1 MLTTLICL
9 SLATLASCQGDAAD
23 PKETNYKKFIGEQEY
38 KLPFKTRVS
47 EPLAVGQTI
56 HAVGT
61 LSEKPTR
68 VDFNF
73 HKGSAKEADLPLH
86 FSIRFNEEK
95 NPSRR
100 DPAVKKAP
108 RHLETRHL
116 ETATSRNRDI
126 SKPDISKPDISKPD
140 ISKPR

>member
-86 FSIRFNEEK
+86 FSIRFNEGCQRRRRYIKKCCSAIEQPVLQDCITSAK
-95 NPSRR
+95 FPVFENPSSNGSV
-100 DPAVKKAP
+100 PV
-108 RHLETRHL
+108 E
-116 ETATSRNRDI
+116 
-126 SKPDISKPDISKPD
+126 
-140 ISKPR
+140 

>member
-1 MLTTLICL
+1 MITRTIVFL
-9 SLATLASCQGDAAD
+9 SLAALATCQGDAAD
-23 PKETNYKKFIGEQEY
+23 PKETNYKKFIGEQDYVSNYYDDWDENNVPNFQ

-73 HKGSAKEADLPLH
+73 HKGSAKDADLPLH
-86 FSIRFNEEK
+86 FSIRFNEGQL
-95 NPSRR
+95 S
-100 DPAVKKAP
+100 
-108 RHLETRHL
+108 
-116 ETATSRNRDI
+116 
-126 SKPDISKPDISKPD
+126 
-140 ISKPR
+140 